1 MKVSWTDKKGNVLNG
16 VIDLIKPRSRK
27 NINVLD
33 SNGKLKI
40 IPFTNLTIIKES
52 TEPTV
57 EPVEPVESV
66 VEVVP
71 IEPTVEVVPI
81 EPTVEVVPTEPTVE
95 VVPIEPSV
103 EIKDGDEVKWTDKT
117 GKVLEGKIKNKTMKN
132 YIICCKK
139 DNSTWRVPIDWP
151 SLTKK

>member
-40 IPFTNLTIIKES
+40 IPFSNLTIIKDSTGSVEPVPPVVES
-52 TEPTV
+52 VV

-66 VEVVP
+66 VEPVESVV
-71 IEPTVEVVPI
+71 EPVVEPVVEVV
-81 EPTVEVVPTEPTVE
+81 
-95 VVPIEPSV
+95 V
-103 EIKDGDEVKWTDKT
+103 EIKVGDEVKWTDKT
-117 GKVLEGKIKNKTMKN
+117 GKVLEGKVRNKTMKN

-151 SLTKK
+151 SLIKK